1 MKQCMKTDLRMW
13 WLNVQKDGLRRL
25 HSWNTDQVRAGR
37 DGKQMF
43 NFAIMISKVLLKD
56 LEKSGGVYI
65 KGDRIVHLLCARHR
79 FRGQRR
85 SREPN
90 RLLPSWSFW
99 SLKL

>member
-1 MKQCMKTDLRMW
+1 M
-13 WLNVQKDGLRRL
+13 QKDGLRRS

-65 KGDRIVHLLCARHR
+65 KGDRIVHLLCARHC

-90 RLLPSWSFW
+90 SHPGNRGGPRARECLRGHVV
-99 SLKL
+99 KTQARGRK